1 MAFVFAQDHTDEVP
15 LTEPLTKEQLEGRV
29 AADPDGRVRGTVLI
43 DSGDLISLESIE
55 DQLDLIAEALVGS
68 PLLMDISYTIVGL
81 DHEQNLAIEV
91 SGDPS
96 QVLECLDD
104 DED

>member
-1 MAFVFAQDHTDEVP
+1 
-15 LTEPLTKEQLEGRV
+15 
-29 AADPDGRVRGTVLI
+29 
-43 DSGDLISLESIE
+43 
-55 DQLDLIAEALVGS
+55 
-68 PLLMDISYTIVGL
+68 MDISYTIVGL